1 MDDHFIVSEVNKLF
15 VDIVGEGYNSFEW
28 FWFYFLWVDRRE
40 HLLDGPTNHFSLWV
54 DTETIEDGER
64 IFECHTEGLPSMVQ
78 DIFHS
83 AIIHYSETHLSTSKF
98 DDSEEIF
105 YL

>member
-1 MDDHFIVSEVNKLF
+1 M
-15 VDIVGEGYNSFEW
+15 
-28 FWFYFLWVDRRE
+28 
-40 HLLDGPTNHFSLWV
+40 
-54 DTETIEDGER
+54 
-64 IFECHTEGLPSMVQ
+64 MQ

-105 YL
+105 YFITSFTIVVVLESDKVGDVELPGCLEVGF